1 MHGKL
6 CQTDIHCFHR
16 NLGIGNISQCGAACH
31 IRTVHKGLI
40 RHLCPV
46 TDIFENCSGHSVCT
60 IFLIC
65 IVLDHD
71 SPVQHR
77 TVYRIRLIRIVW
89 MESMGIICRNH
100 KTVCKCHIIFLLGA
114 SQSHIDP
121 HQSILQESRSSALSC
136 TASHLFIIQHTMDSN
151 TFLTLSLKKSFQRR
165 KCTLQIIQ
173 SGCRDKFLIYSP
185 QSTRS
190 SVIKK
195 QIMSQNIFR
204 LYICGLSHS
213 FHKSALSFL
222 ITEKRQHILLH
233 IIFISVI
240 YFPVHMNGKIGN
252 NQQISVHSHHLL
264 SDFSILTDNQPSC
277 H

>member
-1 MHGKL
+1 M
-6 CQTDIHCFHR
+6 
-16 NLGIGNISQCGAACH
+16 S
-31 IRTVHKGLI
+31 
-40 RHLCPV
+40 
-46 TDIFENCSGHSVCT
+46 
-60 IFLIC
+60 
-65 IVLDHD
+65 
-71 SPVQHR
+71 
-77 TVYRIRLIRIVW
+77 
-89 MESMGIICRNH
+89 IICRNH
-100 KTVCKCHIIFLLGA
+100 KAVCNCHIIFLLGA

-121 HQSILQESRSSALSC
+121 HQSILQESRGCALSR

-151 TFLTLSLKKSFQRR
+151 TFFTLSLKKSFQRR
-165 KCTLQIIQ
+165 KCTLQVIQ
-173 SGCRDKFLIYSP
+173 SGRRDKFLIYSP

-222 ITEKRQHILLH
+222 IAEKRQHILLH

-240 YFPVHMNGKIGN
+240 YFPVHMNGKIRN

-264 SDFSILTDNQPSC
+264 SDFSILTDDQPSC

>member
-1 MHGKL
+1 
-6 CQTDIHCFHR
+6 
-16 NLGIGNISQCGAACH
+16 
-31 IRTVHKGLI
+31 
-40 RHLCPV
+40 
-46 TDIFENCSGHSVCT
+46 
-60 IFLIC
+60 
-65 IVLDHD
+65 
-71 SPVQHR
+71 
-77 TVYRIRLIRIVW
+77 
-89 MESMGIICRNH
+89 MGIICRNH
-100 KTVCKCHIIFLLGA
+100 KTVCKCHIIFLLGT

-136 TASHLFIIQHTMDSN
+136 TASHFFIIQHTMYRN
-151 TFLTLSLKKSFQRR
+151 AFFTISLQESLHRR
-165 KCTLQIIQ
+165 ECTLQIIQ

-195 QIMSQNIFR
+195 QIMSQNIFC
-204 LYICGLSHS
+204 LYFCGLSHS

-222 ITEKRQHILLH
+222 IAEKRQHILLH

-240 YFPVHMNGKIGN
+240 YFPVHMNSKIRN

-264 SDFSILTDNQPSC
+264 SDFSILTDDQPSC